1 MRPFRPIFRV
11 RRDPASESG
20 QAMLEFLLAFPP
32 VLLIILMV
40 MEYAYFVNV
49 NHFVQYA
56 AFAAARSRLVYP
68 ASSKNPACAAA
79 LAMVPFADAGELYD
93 KAGSDAAAA
102 SEASSVKDTLS
113 KLTSG
118 GGAYQG
124 KGLSGQDNRVL
135 NSFKWQTDTWTETY
149 DKDDEKVS
157 GDDFAYCKAGVCFT
171 YPLRFQSIAAF
182 SAWVIRAK
190 DRQTNDATVTSLF
203 GGSATNA
210 MIPDPP
216 KDYWD
221 RAEKL
226 RGSDKTGL
234 VVVPVIQGCILGK
247 R

>member
-11 RRDPASESG
+11 RRDPAADSG

-32 VLLIILMV
+32 VLLLILMV
-40 MEYAYFVNV
+40 MEYSFYVNV

-68 ASSKNPACAAA
+68 ADSKNPASAAA
-79 LAMVPFADAGELYD
+79 LAMVPFADAGDLYG

-102 SEASSVKDTLS
+102 SEASKVKSTLAT
-113 KLTSG
+113 LTSSS
-118 GGAYQG
+118 GAYKG
-124 KGLSGQDNRVL
+124 KGLSNQDNRVR
-135 NSFKWQTDTWTETY
+135 NSFQWQTDTWLQTY
-149 DKDDEKVS
+149 DKKDNTTTS
-157 GDDFAYCKAGVCFT
+157 ADFAYCKAGVCFT
-171 YPLRFQSIAAF
+171 YPLRCQTLGAL

-190 DRQTNDATVTSLF
+190 DRQPGDEKVTSLF
-203 GGSATNA
+203 GGASTNA
-210 MIPDPP
+210 MTPPAP

-221 RAEKL
+221 RADQL
-226 RGSDKTGL
+226 RKKTGL